1 MSGSDQMA
9 ITRSTRELKA
19 TDLDHFLNGRCPGY
33 LEESVDVNKIK
44 RERKLLFA
52 CFIRV
57 NLKTIMTFSY
67 RYLKVKLSLEREKKI
82 Q

>member
-1 MSGSDQMA
+1 MNFSIEVSVNDRKEKKKA
-9 ITRSTRELKA
+9 EL
-19 TDLDHFLNGRCPGY
+19 RY
-33 LEESVDVNKIK
+33 KIK

-82 Q
+82 QHPEASS